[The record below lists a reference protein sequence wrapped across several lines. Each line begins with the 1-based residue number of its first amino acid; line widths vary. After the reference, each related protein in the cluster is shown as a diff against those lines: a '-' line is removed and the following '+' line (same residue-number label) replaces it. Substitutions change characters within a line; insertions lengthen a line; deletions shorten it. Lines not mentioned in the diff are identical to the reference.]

1 MDFEEEDQDEED
13 DDYEYDASTPNQDNV
28 VEKIVD
34 LLEKRNLI
42 NTINDEGNKP
52 KVNQILSS
60 LLKAHLKSVDGSNAP
75 SNASSSQR

>member
-1 MDFEEEDQDEED
+1 MRKITSISPPKHPGQLPGEESKSNDKKQF
-13 DDYEYDASTPNQDNV
+13 

-42 NTINDEGNKP
+42 DTKINLNNKP

-60 LLKAHLKSVDGSNAP
+60 LLKAHLKNVDGSSAT
-75 SNASSSQR
+75 AK

>member
-1 MDFEEEDQDEED
+1 
-13 DDYEYDASTPNQDNV
+13 

-42 NTINDEGNKP
+42 DTKSNLNNKP

-60 LLKAHLKSVDGSNAP
+60 LLKAHLKNVDGSSATTKQQAVVETNVVDTLP
-75 SNASSSQR
+75 